1 METKWACRMG
11 RGEGKRGG
19 RGADLILAL
28 FITHRS
34 LKDTE
39 DWRDRQD
46 RTKNAREIGWK
57 EESREREK
65 SDRGESL
72 KEVTAECRI
81 AHGIHFAQLLGDAA
95 G

>member
-1 METKWACRMG
+1 MKSFTRPNEVCECESKCMRINQKYGNEMG
-11 RGEGKRGG
+11 VQNGARRGKKG

-57 EESREREK
+57 EESRERE
-65 SDRGESL
+65 REIGQ
-72 KEVTAECRI
+72 R
-81 AHGIHFAQLLGDAA
+81 
-95 G
+95 